1 MEQRLNGQRDWD
13 VSIRFLDVVSSGM
26 FLNFCFP
33 LIGFPLKWP
42 SLWPS
47 HVVRYSNVD
56 EINGLGASGTN
67 GKVRVPTR

>member
-1 MEQRLNGQRDWD
+1 MEQRLNGQRDWA
-13 VSIRFLDVVSSGM
+13 VSIRFLDVLPLGM

-42 SLWPS
+42 S

-56 EINGLGASGTN
+56 EINGLCASVTN

>member
-1 MEQRLNGQRDWD
+1 MEQRLNGQRDWA

-33 LIGFPLKWP
+33 LIGFPLQWP

-56 EINGLGASGTN
+56 EINGLCASVTN